1 MRFSVTFSRIFF
13 FCLAS
18 IVLVVFF
25 AANVWINVRETQAPV
40 FGITFST
47 VYAKQLG
54 LDVKEAYQSMIDELG
69 VRHIRLP
76 VYWSEI
82 ETESGVYQ
90 WEMLDALVEASERA
104 SVKLTPVIGMKV
116 PRWPEC
122 FIPGWANTLTD
133 TERHER
139 VLDFMKVVVERYRLS
154 SALWRWQVENEPFL
168 AFGECPAIT
177 LPELK
182 ERIELVRS
190 LDDRPIQL
198 TVSGELQPW
207 KPLAEFAD
215 VLGISLY
222 RTTWDERFGFFVYP
236 LESEYYTVR
245 SRLVAGHVESVI
257 VSELQAE
264 PWFPE
269 PIASRALTEWYDFF
283 DREALRSNIQFVR
296 DADIAE
302 AYVWGVEWWYALKKA
317 GEERLWDEGKMIFKE

>member
-1 MRFSVTFSRIFF
+1 MVI
-13 FCLAS
+13 
-18 IVLVVFF
+18 FF
-25 AANVWINVRETQAPV
+25 AANVWMNVREIHAPV

-47 VYAKQLG
+47 VYAKELG

-82 ETESGVYQ
+82 EIERGVYQ
-90 WEMLDALVEASERA
+90 WETLDALVEASERA
-104 SVKLTPVIGMKV
+104 SVKLTPVIGLKV

-122 FIPGWANTLTD
+122 FIPAWANTLTD
-133 TERHER
+133 KERHEH
-139 VLDFMKVVVERYRLS
+139 VLDFMKVVVERYRRS
-154 SALWRWQVENEPFL
+154 SAILRWQVENEPFL

-177 LPELK
+177 LDELR

-207 KPLAEFAD
+207 KPLAELSD

-236 LESEYYTVR
+236 LKSEYYTVR
-245 SRLVAGHVESVI
+245 SRLISASVDRVI

-269 PIASRALTEWYDFF
+269 PIASRSLGEWYDFF
-283 DREALRSNIQFVR
+283 NSEALGANIQFVR

-302 AYVWGVEWWYALKKA
+302 VYLWGAEWWYALKKS
-317 GEERLWDEGKMIFKE
+317 GEERLWEEGKKIFK